1 MPPLKAK
8 VRAYD
13 QVYDGEVVADKRKR
27 ALIQY
32 RISKKGKL
40 HTTMF
45 TKCMTEGDFAISEK
59 NGVCYIEGTEA
70 KAAPVKVKL
79 KADPDAMPLRK
90 AAPSDYYSEGSIREQ
105 RLALLTQVDAIS
117 KEIRAC
123 VACRILREKRNI
135 LMEQAD
141 GLLIGTATEADNE
154 HGTRKVRKIVIKPEV
169 EGADAE

>member
-13 QVYDGEVVADKRKR
+13 QVYEGEVVADKRKR

-45 TKCMTEGDFAISEK
+45 TKCPTEEVFKMAEN
-59 NGVCYIEGTEA
+59 NGVCYIEGTEEKNA
-70 KAAPVKVKL
+70 GVKVKL

-90 AAPSDYYSEGSIREQ
+90 AAPSDFYPEGSIREK
-105 RLALLTQVDAIS
+105 RLALLTQADEIS

-123 VACRILREKRNI
+123 VECRILRDRRQLLI
-135 LMEQAD
+135 EQAEN
-141 GLLIGTATEADNE
+141 LLIECATEADAE
-154 HGTRKVRKIVIKPEV
+154 HGTRKVRKVVSKPKGE
-169 EGADAE
+169 EDAE

>member
-1 MPPLKAK
+1 MPPIKAK

-13 QVYDGEVVADKRKR
+13 QVYEGEVVADKRKR

-45 TKCMTEGDFAISEK
+45 TKLLTEGDFAISEK
-59 NGVCYIEGTEA
+59 NGVCYIEGTEE
-70 KAAPVKVKL
+70 KAPKTPRL
-79 KADPDAMPLRK
+79 KADPDAMPLKK
-90 AAPSDYYSEGSIREQ
+90 AAPVTLYPDGSIREK
-105 RLALLTQVDAIS
+105 RLALMTQADEIS

-123 VACRILREKRNI
+123 VECRILRDKR
-135 LMEQAD
+135 Q
-141 GLLIGTATEADNE
+141 LLIEMAENLLIECATEADAE
-154 HGTRKVRKIVIKPEV
+154 HGVRKVRKIVTKPEV